1 MTYTILLFLLMP
13 GGTKRERDN
22 RYLLK
27 NFQRLPIAYKAVV
40 EGWGEILPFPRN
52 CSAVSLSVD

>member
-27 NFQRLPIAYKAVV
+27 NFQRLPIAYKAVGGGV
-40 EGWGEILPFPRN
+40 GGDLTF
-52 CSAVSLSVD
+52 S